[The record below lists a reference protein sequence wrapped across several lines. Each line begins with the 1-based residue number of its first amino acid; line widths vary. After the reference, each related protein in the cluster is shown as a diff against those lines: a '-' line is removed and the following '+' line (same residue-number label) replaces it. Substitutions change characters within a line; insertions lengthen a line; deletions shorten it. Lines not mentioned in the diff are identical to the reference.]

1 MAKVLVEFR
10 DRETWRLW
18 TAGDEFD
25 GTTERVAELAA
36 GGYVEGDKPKPASKR
51 TTRKAATKEG

>member
-10 DRETWRLW
+10 DRETWRPW

-25 GTTERVAELAA
+25 GTPERVAELAA
-36 GGYVEGDKPKPASKR
+36 GGYVEGDKSKPARKR